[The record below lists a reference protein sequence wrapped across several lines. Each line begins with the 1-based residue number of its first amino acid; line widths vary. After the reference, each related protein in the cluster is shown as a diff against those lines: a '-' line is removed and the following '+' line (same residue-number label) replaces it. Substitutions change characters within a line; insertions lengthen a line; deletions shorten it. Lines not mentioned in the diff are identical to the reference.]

1 MNRNGLT
8 KRYDQLTAQE
18 RLTWMIAAGR
28 RDDARLTAT
37 RADVLLQA
45 IGVRVL
51 GKPLEALPA
60 VLLGRKDKRR

>member
-1 MNRNGLT
+1 
-8 KRYDQLTAQE
+8 
-18 RLTWMIAAGR
+18 MIAAGR

-51 GKPLEALPA
+51 DKRLEAVQA
-60 VLLGRKDKRR
+60 VLLGRKEKG